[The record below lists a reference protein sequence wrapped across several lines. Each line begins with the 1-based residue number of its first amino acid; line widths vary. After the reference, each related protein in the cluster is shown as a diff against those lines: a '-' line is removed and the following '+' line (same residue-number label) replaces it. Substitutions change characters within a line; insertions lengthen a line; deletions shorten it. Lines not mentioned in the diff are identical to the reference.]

1 MSAIDRVREKFQT
14 PMSGGSKGSKSPS
27 AGSAASLHRDSEI
40 HGHPSTGSAGALHRD
55 SEKLSSRPHGACAT
69 CTHFEKRPGDSPPG
83 HCRRFK
89 VSTDGAYAD
98 GCADG
103 WTPAAAVVRA
113 LERRRAEV
121 IARLKADP
129 ALRYSFDVQGASPI
143 GPARGPVSVVLA
155 VRDSTGAI
163 VSGELRVPAERWPGL
178 ALFTEYWRD
187 CAEARLS

>member
-1 MSAIDRVREKFQT
+1 M
-14 PMSGGSKGSKSPS
+14 
-27 AGSAASLHRDSEI
+27 
-40 HGHPSTGSAGALHRD
+40 
-55 SEKLSSRPHGACAT
+55 SSRPHGACAT

-103 WTPAAAVVRA
+103 WTPAAPVVRA

-143 GPARGPVSVVLA
+143 GPAQADVSVMLG
-155 VRDSTGAI
+155 VRTADGVVA
-163 VSGELRVPAERWPGL
+163 GELRVPAERWPGL